1 MKLEPLVKNEILNKL
16 SKDKQI
22 AILKTE
28 RNALLAFASI
38 DHIPFSWVQKTAI
51 LHSACIYIS
60 EITKSKEYEQ

>member
-1 MKLEPLVKNEILNKL
+1 MKLEPMVKDEILNKL

-28 RNALLAFASI
+28 RNTLLACASI

-60 EITKSKEYEQ
+60 EIIRSKESEQ